1 MANRPVLAL
10 AVVLFGLLMI
20 ATGLGYTVKQAS
32 VYGSPSADERRDPL
46 LDDVD
51 SRTGREALLPYR
63 SDASGSEIDP
73 LPRESINPSER
84 SDVHPP
90 SNFIL
95 PALSLLSGAV
105 LAAIGA
111 IALMHRWRGI
121 GIR

>member
-32 VYGSPSADERRDPL
+32 VYGPPSADEGRDSL
-46 LDDVD
+46 RDDAN
-51 SRTGREALLPYR
+51 SPAHREAWLPYR
-63 SDASGSEIDP
+63 SEASGSDIDP
-73 LPRESINPSER
+73 LPGDSINPSER